1 MNDHIYTPLLL
12 ALLVILPAANSAE
25 TDELKIEE
33 VRNCITTRSLKNTAV
48 LDDQNIL
55 FFMVGRTV
63 FHNIL
68 PKQCKG
74 LAKSGRFNYSSLA
87 GALCKFD
94 SIDVYGVEGI
104 RITRTCRLGRFYP
117 TTKEGVPAIIA
128 SLGGPPR
135 LEAIPPAEIEEMGAV
150 EESIEVEESD
160 ELEEIVIRSYEA
172 EELTTI

>member
-1 MNDHIYTPLLL
+1 MNKHSYTPLLL

-25 TDELKIEE
+25 ADELKIEA
-33 VRNCITTRSLKNTAV
+33 VRNCITTRSLKKTAV

-55 FFMVGRTV
+55 FYMVGKTV

-74 LAKSGRFNYSSLA
+74 LARSGRFNYSSLA

-117 TTKEGVPAIIA
+117 TTKDGVPAIIE

-135 LEAIPPAEIEEMGAV
+135 LEAIPPAEIEEVG
-150 EESIEVEESD
+150 EIEESD
-160 ELEEIVIRSYEA
+160 ELEEIVIRSDEA
-172 EELTTI
+172 EELTPI